1 MSRLL
6 KVKSYKTDS
15 SNITLYNINENVNLI
30 KTGIDNMIGL
40 VVLDHLLEHTV
51 KVQWAFVAP
60 CC

>member
-15 SNITLYNINENVNLI
+15 SNITLYNINENVSLI

-51 KVQWAFVAP
+51 KVQWAL
-60 CC
+60 